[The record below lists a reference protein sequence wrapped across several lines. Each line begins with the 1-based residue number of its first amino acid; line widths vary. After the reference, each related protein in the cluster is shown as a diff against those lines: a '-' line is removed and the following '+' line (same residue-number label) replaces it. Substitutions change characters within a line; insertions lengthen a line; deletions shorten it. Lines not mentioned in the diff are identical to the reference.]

1 MHSIYNLKLNVPNKI
16 PVVFHNGKNYGY
28 HFIIKEL
35 WNEFKQKFECL
46 GKNTEKCRTFSVP
59 IEKEVTNIDKDGN
72 ESVFT
77 ISYKIVYRFEY
88 VDDWKKFNEATLSE
102 KAEVYSN
109 LNIKDTTDADYMY
122 AKRFCKD
129 FETKNLGEYDD
140 LHLKRDTLILAD
152 VLENFRKMC
161 LKI

>member
-1 MHSIYNLKLNVPNKI
+1 M
-16 PVVFHNGKNYGY
+16 
-28 HFIIKEL
+28 
-35 WNEFKQKFECL
+35 
-46 GKNTEKCRTFSVP
+46 
-59 IEKEVTNIDKDGN
+59 
-72 ESVFT
+72 
-77 ISYKIVYRFEY
+77 
-88 VDDWKKFNEATLSE
+88 DDWKKFNEATLSE

-129 FETKNLGEYDD
+129 FETKHLGEYDD